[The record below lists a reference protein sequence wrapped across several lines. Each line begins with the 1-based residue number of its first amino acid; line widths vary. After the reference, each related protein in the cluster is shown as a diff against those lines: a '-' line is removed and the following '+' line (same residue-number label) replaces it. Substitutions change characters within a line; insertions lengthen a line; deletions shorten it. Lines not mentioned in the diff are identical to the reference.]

1 MAESV
6 SFDLRSVVNRV
17 VNQSVGAGAS
27 TGTNSADVGS
37 QIEALKK
44 KLISLQ
50 KDFKEAVSEQSKEGQ
65 AKAKLIQMQIQV
77 TQARMEQLIAQQ
89 AQQAQRA
96 LESNKTGKQG
106 ASADAQINHVKKE
119 PNPVLGGS
127 VDAFV

>member
-6 SFDLRSVVNRV
+6 SFDLRNVVNRV
-17 VNQSVGAGAS
+17 VNQSEGAS

-106 ASADAQINHVKKE
+106 ASADTQISHVKKAVD
-119 PNPVLGGS
+119 PVLGGN